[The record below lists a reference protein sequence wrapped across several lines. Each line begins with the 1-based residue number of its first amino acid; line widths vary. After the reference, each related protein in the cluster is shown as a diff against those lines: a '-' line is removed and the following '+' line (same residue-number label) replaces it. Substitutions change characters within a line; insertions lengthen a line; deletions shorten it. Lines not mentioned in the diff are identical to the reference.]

1 MIIEDKAKICKM
13 LLPVLQQTSNL
24 YDLVD
29 LEYERLDRD
38 VEIVT
43 ATFANGFQKRANVSI
58 DSGTAMIRD
67 IIKQIV

>member
-1 MIIEDKAKICKM
+1 MGEDKAKICEI
-13 LLPVLQQTSNL
+13 LLPVLQRTSNL
-24 YDLVD
+24 FDLVD

-58 DSGTAMIRD
+58 DSGTAMIVD